1 MVTADQNAL
10 CEKIAALA
18 DSMQPELL
26 KFLEK
31 AVNQDSGSYD
41 TEDVNAFGV
50 FLTDACRKLGA
61 DVLVHD
67 SSVHGNQLPALS
79 IAKLM
84 MTRAVC

>member
-50 FLTDACRKLGA
+50 FFGKGA
-61 DVLVHD
+61 HFGRV
-67 SSVHGNQLPALS
+67 GAPKAFGPIFLS
-79 IAKLM
+79 RRGK
-84 MTRAVC
+84 AVSD

>member
-31 AVNQDSGSYD
+31 AVNQDSGRRRQCVRRFSD
-41 TEDVNAFGV
+41 
-50 FLTDACRKLGA
+50 
-61 DVLVHD
+61 
-67 SSVHGNQLPALS
+67 
-79 IAKLM
+79 
-84 MTRAVC
+84 

>member
-31 AVNQDSGSYD
+31 PSIRIAAAMTQKTSTRS
-41 TEDVNAFGV
+41 AF
-50 FLTDACRKLGA
+50 F
-61 DVLVHD
+61 
-67 SSVHGNQLPALS
+67 
-79 IAKLM
+79 
-84 MTRAVC
+84 

>member
-18 DSMQPELL
+18 LMP
-26 KFLEK
+26 
-31 AVNQDSGSYD
+31 AAN
-41 TEDVNAFGV
+41 
-50 FLTDACRKLGA
+50 
-61 DVLVHD
+61 LVQM
-67 SSVHGNQLPALS
+67 SSCMILQYTVIQLPALS